1 MKKILI
7 IRKQQHN
14 HNTLLI
20 ITGYRFC
27 TATENYFTIF
37 QPSITIYNMKIS
49 KKLLGLLVIIIVLI
63 IGIGGYLLYNSRLQQ
78 SKEEGK
84 KIVSRAVTD
93 PKWQTTNKTTPSETK
108 NISPVVN
115 QPQKTQDKNIK
126 TGQFLS
132 LDPAHYAKGSVNI
145 VENGNDI
152 KVAFSQGFETNPDG
166 PDLYVWLV
174 KKQDIKNIALGGV
187 SSDPKNYL
195 DLGPL
200 TAKSGSQAYQ
210 VTKSEF
216 EANNYAVVI
225 WCRAFG
231 VQFSNAILK

>member
-1 MKKILI
+1 MPLSKKIVITSI
-7 IRKQQHN
+7 ISV
-14 HNTLLI
+14 TLFL
-20 ITGYRFC
+20 
-27 TATENYFTIF
+27 
-37 QPSITIYNMKIS
+37 
-49 KKLLGLLVIIIVLI
+49 
-63 IGIGGYLLYNSRLQQ
+63 GIGGYFLYNSKLQQ

-93 PKWQTTNKTTPSETK
+93 PKWTTTSTAIQTNNATVTNTNTSTQNPPPK
-108 NISPVVN
+108 
-115 QPQKTQDKNIK
+115 PQEKIIK
-126 TGQFLS
+126 SGQFAS
-132 LDPAHYAKGSVNI
+132 LDPAHYAKGTVNA

-152 KVAFSQGFETNPDG
+152 KVTFSQDFETNPDG

-174 KKQDIKNIALGGV
+174 KKQEIKNIALGGV
-187 SSDPKNYL
+187 SSDPINYL

-200 TAKSGSQAYQ
+200 TAKSGSQTYQ